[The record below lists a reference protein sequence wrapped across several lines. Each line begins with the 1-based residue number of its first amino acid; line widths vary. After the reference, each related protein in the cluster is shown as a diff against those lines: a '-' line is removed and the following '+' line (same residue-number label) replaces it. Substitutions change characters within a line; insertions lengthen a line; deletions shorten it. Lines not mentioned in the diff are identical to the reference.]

1 MAVRGQNK
9 MNQSMFYQSSSNNQ
23 NMILE
28 SLEAGG
34 DEDTTNLQSPTM
46 KKDTTK
52 VTKLQSNVWADYDG
66 GGIPPLAP

>member
-1 MAVRGQNK
+1 
-9 MNQSMFYQSSSNNQ
+9 MFYQSSSNNQ

-46 KKDTTK
+46 KKDTAK
-52 VTKLQSNVWADYDG
+52 VTKLTANVWTDYDG